1 MPQIVYL
8 LRHGEATSNIE
19 RVWSFKGGL
28 TPVGIKQAKYWAD
41 YFKDKNL
48 EVIYASTITRAFET
62 AGIISKQIEVPI
74 QKCDEI
80 IEVNGGKFV
89 EKRVDIPE
97 KRDYEFKLFESWQK
111 GEWDRSYPKGES
123 FNGVKNRLEK
133 FMSILVTNGS
143 ILVVS
148 HQLTMMVFMRSFCV
162 NHPEDINEYLL
173 SCAGVAKLERTGNNK
188 FKILELNVK
197 PQIS

>member
-1 MPQIVYL
+1 M
-8 LRHGEATSNIE
+8 E
-19 RVWSFKGGL
+19 RS
-28 TPVGIKQAKYWAD
+28 
-41 YFKDKNL
+41 
-48 EVIYASTITRAFET
+48 
-62 AGIISKQIEVPI
+62 
-74 QKCDEI
+74 
-80 IEVNGGKFV
+80 
-89 EKRVDIPE
+89 VDIPE

-173 SCAGVAKLERTGNNK
+173 SCAGVAKLERTGNNNPPLDYN
-188 FKILELNVK
+188 I
-197 PQIS
+197 PQLSLPLLYHYSHSQCLSVFPVIKVFLIA